1 MLNKKVF
8 LKLLGATAA
17 ATVFAFGISHS
28 SFGKD
33 ILQKTQQ
40 GPGNMDVVNPMNAV
54 PTPSPTPKPKV
65 KKITVPAPKESS
77 SGY

>member
-8 LKLLGATAA
+8 LKLIGAAAA
-17 ATVFAFGISHS
+17 ATLFAFGVSHL

-40 GPGNMDVVNPMNAV
+40 GPGNMDVVNPMHAI

-65 KKITVPAPKESS
+65 KKITVPPKESS